1 MEKKDIRSLSLEEL
15 KSEMEG
21 IGEKAF
27 RAKQIFEWLH
37 TKLADSFEEM
47 TNLSKDLREKLD
59 AAYRIPSV
67 KMLERQVSKLDG
79 TNKFLFQLEDGNVVE
94 SVLMRYKHG
103 NSVCISSQVGCRM
116 G

>member
-37 TKLADSFEEM
+37 TKLADSFEEY
-47 TNLSKDLREKLD
+47 LSQNGRDL
-59 AAYRIPSV
+59 
-67 KMLERQVSKLDG
+67 
-79 TNKFLFQLEDGNVVE
+79 
-94 SVLMRYKHG
+94 
-103 NSVCISSQVGCRM
+103 
-116 G
+116 